1 MGCSDAAEATNAP
14 EVGINSRNRRLDRFS
29 NPYALA
35 NSVKGGFF
43 LRKKPFIIVLSVHSN
58 WRTAI
63 MRAC

>member
-14 EVGINSRNRRLDRFS
+14 EVGINSINRRLDRFS

-43 LRKKPFIIVLSVHSN
+43 LRKKPLSGLFSEHTI
-58 WRTAI
+58 WRTALT
-63 MRAC
+63 